1 MIVLVLALLLVATLL
16 VGVPIAFAMG
26 IVAVAGL
33 SLSGLGSA
41 YVVAQQRKSIPRPEE

>member
-1 MIVLVLALLLVATLL
+1 MMVLALVVLLVATLV

-33 SLSGLGSA
+33 GMSGLGSA
-41 YVVAQQRKSIPRPEE
+41 